1 MSSRRSFVLP
11 TLALLLCAVAWG
23 STVVVVK
30 SAFEDYTPENV
41 LITRLLLTALSVTPL
56 AFSLRRASRRTILRG
71 TVLGLIF
78 NGSMALQNFGLDYT
92 PPSLS
97 GFITASYVI
106 FTALIS
112 AVALGTRQT
121 WATWTSIALTVAGIT
136 ILAMGHEGGAG
147 FGFGAGI
154 TLVGAVGFA
163 VHIVLLGKWVRR
175 DTLFALTF
183 TQAAAGAVAAL
194 LFAPFVE
201 YSVPP
206 NPTVWLQLL
215 YLGIFCGGVTLF
227 LQSWAQNYV
236 PPTPASVIMC
246 TEPVWGAIL
255 SISLGFEPLTVFAV
269 AGGSMV
275 VIALLLTV
283 KPRRRSRMLDRLV
296 EDLRRRV
303 RLP

>member
-1 MSSRRSFVLP
+1 MRTQRWYVLP
-11 TLALLLCAVAWG
+11 TLALVLCALAWG

-30 SAFEDYTPENV
+30 SAFEAYPPSHV
-41 LITRLLLTALSVTPL
+41 LITRLVLTVLSLAPL
-56 AFSLRRASRRTILRG
+56 ALSLRRASRRTVLRG

-78 NGSMALQNFGLDYT
+78 NASLALQNFGLDYT

-112 AVALGTRQT
+112 AVALRTRQT
-121 WATWTSIALTVAGIT
+121 WATWTSVALTVAGIT
-136 ILAMGHEGGAG
+136 VLALGHEGGEG
-147 FGFGAGI
+147 LGFGAGI
-154 TLVGAVGFA
+154 TLLGAFGFA
-163 VHIVLLGKWVRR
+163 VHIVLLGTWVRR
-175 DTLFALTF
+175 DTLYALTF

-194 LFAPFVE
+194 LFIPFVD
-201 YSVPP
+201 YSLPP
-206 NPTVWLQLL
+206 SGSVWLQLL
-215 YLGIFCGGVTLF
+215 YLGIVCGGVTLF

-236 PPTPASVIMC
+236 APTPASVIMC

-255 SISLGFEPLTVFAV
+255 SISLGFEPLTVFAI

-283 KPRRRSRMLDRLV
+283 KPRRRSAMLDKLV
-296 EDLRRRV
+296 EDLRRRG